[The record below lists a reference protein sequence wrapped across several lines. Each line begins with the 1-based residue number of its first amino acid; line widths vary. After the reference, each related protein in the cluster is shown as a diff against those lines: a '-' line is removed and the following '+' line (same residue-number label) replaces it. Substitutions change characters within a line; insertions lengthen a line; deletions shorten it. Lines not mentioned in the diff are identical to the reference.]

1 MACSPEISRITK
13 VLSKEDLFMAIDFF
27 SVTLYAACLILV
39 GLLSTRLMRIF
50 HLPNVTGYIV
60 AGILMG
66 PFVFGLIFADWSS
79 IHQFSDLANPDY
91 NPIYVYIHGKT
102 GGNDYLN
109 WVSSIALGFIAFSI
123 GSSFKLSAIRSV
135 GKRVLWITVL
145 ESGLASTVVILGL
158 LCLHFIFPET
168 VDMPLVL
175 TLGAIAA
182 ATAPAATLMVVKQY
196 KAKGPVVSTLLP
208 VVALDDATA
217 LIFFAILFQIA
228 RTLATGSSFDLYQ
241 MLAKPLIEI
250 ALSLSIGAILG
261 LIISFAN
268 RYFKSR
274 ANRISWAIFAIFASV
289 GLYAMF
295 RLPQMGGFELSSLL
309 MCMMAGALYCNLAK
323 DANRTFEFMDRFTS
337 PIYMLFFMISGA
349 SLDLTVFS
357 KGYLIIVIALVY
369 LLCRVIGKWVGAF
382 LGSEITKAEPTVKK
396 YLGFTLIPQAGVAI
410 GLATT
415 SATLFGESS
424 NPEIKAIGATI
435 VAVVLTST
443 LIYELTGPFI
453 TKIALE
459 KAGEIHLEPAPKV

>member
-1 MACSPEISRITK
+1 
-13 VLSKEDLFMAIDFF
+13 MAIDFF
-27 SVTLYAACLILV
+27 SVTLYVACLLLM
-39 GLLSTRLMRIF
+39 GLLSTRLMKVF
-50 HLPNVTGYIV
+50 HLPNVTGYII

-66 PFVFGLIFADWSS
+66 PFVFGLAFVDWSQIHSFADV
-79 IHQFSDLANPDY
+79 ANPSV
-91 NPIYVYIHGKT
+91 NPIYTYIHGKT
-102 GGNDYLN
+102 DGPDYLS

-123 GSSFKLSAIRSV
+123 GSSFKLSAIKSV

-145 ESGLASTVVILGL
+145 ESGLASIVVILGL
-158 LCLHFIFPET
+158 LVVHFIAPEQ

-228 RTLATGSSFDLYQ
+228 RTLATGGDFDLYE
-241 MLAKPLIEI
+241 MLGKPLIEI
-250 ALSLSIGAILG
+250 VVSLGIGAALG
-261 LIISFAN
+261 FLMSFAT

-274 ANRISWAIFAIFASV
+274 ANRVTWAIFSIFASV
-289 GLYAMF
+289 GLYSLF
-295 RLPQMGGFELSSLL
+295 RLPQCGSFELSSLL
-309 MCMMAGALYCNLAK
+309 MCMMAGAIYCNMGQEAGK
-323 DANRTFEFMDRFTS
+323 VFDFMDRFTS

-357 KGYLIIVIALVY
+357 KGYMVLIVAIVY
-369 LLCRVIGKWVGAF
+369 LVCRVIGKWLGAF
-382 LGSEITKAEPTVKK
+382 SGATITHAEPTVKK
-396 YLGFTLIPQAGVAI
+396 YLGFTLVPQAGVAI

-415 SATLFGESS
+415 ASTLFGESS
-424 NPEIKAIGATI
+424 NPEIQSIGAMI

-453 TKIALE
+453 TKIALT
-459 KAGEIHLEPAPKV
+459 KAGEIKTDSTKTA